1 MTQDAHAGHGDC
13 SEVLHRIYEYL
24 DGEMSAD
31 DVRRVA
37 AHLGECQPCLAEHD
51 LDVAL
56 KQVVRRSCAE
66 QAAPVAVRM
75 QILQRITM
83 VRLES
88 EG

>member
-56 KQVVRRSCAE
+56 KQVVRRSCVDE
-66 QAAPVAVRM
+66 TAPVAVRM
-75 QILQRITM
+75 HIMQRITM
-83 VRLES
+83 LRRQS

>member
-37 AHLGECQPCLAEHD
+37 AHLNECQPCLAEHD

-56 KQVVRRSCAE
+56 KQVVRRSCSGE
-66 QAAPVAVRM
+66 TAPVEVRM
-75 QILQRITM
+75 QVMQRITM
-83 VRLES
+83 VRLETD
-88 EG
+88 G

>member
-1 MTQDAHAGHGDC
+1 MTQDAHAGHGAC

-56 KQVVRRSCAE
+56 KQVVRRSCQGE
-66 QAAPVAVRM
+66 TAPVAVRM
-75 QILQRITM
+75 QVMARITM
-83 VRLES
+83 LRLDTER
-88 EG
+88 

>member
-37 AHLGECQPCLAEHD
+37 AHLNECQPCLAEHD

-56 KQVVRRSCAE
+56 KQVVRRSCSGE
-66 QAAPVAVRM
+66 SAPPEVRL
-75 QILQRITM
+75 QILQRISM

>member
-37 AHLGECQPCLAEHD
+37 THLGECQPCLAEHD

-56 KQVVRRSCAE
+56 KQAVRRSCVGE
-66 QAAPVAVRM
+66 TAPVAVRM

-83 VRLES
+83 VRLET

>member
-37 AHLGECQPCLAEHD
+37 AHLNECQPCLAEHD

-56 KQVVRRSCAE
+56 KQVVRRSCSGE
-66 QAAPVAVRM
+66 TTPPAVRL
-75 QILQRITM
+75 QIMQRITM
-83 VRLES
+83 VRLET